1 MVRHTACYIVVRGWF
16 QSKLHPNVDGYI
28 FVGMV
33 VDVDA
38 GAGYQSST
46 NPAGPEVKS
55 RINLR

>member
-16 QSKLHPNVDGYI
+16 QSKLHLNVDGYI

-46 NPAGPEVKS
+46 NPAGP
-55 RINLR
+55 